1 MKLKSHDLFSI
12 PVFTGQALTKEQIDD
27 IIEFVENLSESQK
40 YHHGLFGS
48 PDNAETT
55 FWNKENALDMIEA
68 QIPSCVNI
76 KKDLQRAVDSYVL
89 YYGIPG
95 CVFGRSWITKQK
107 RGAKTQ
113 KHIHAHPA
121 VVSGVLY
128 IKKGNGGET
137 ILHNPNPF
145 IDLLPRKSR
154 NQGRDSS
161 YFARYKEVLAL
172 TKYTIPAVK
181 IPANDGDLIL
191 FPPLIYHESSE
202 HKDDEDRIIL
212 AFNCEVVK

>member
-76 KKDLQRAVDSYVL
+76 KKDLCWQQILSNVWNKNPTLSY
-89 YYGIPG
+89 I
-95 CVFGRSWITKQK
+95 
-107 RGAKTQ
+107 
-113 KHIHAHPA
+113 
-121 VVSGVLY
+121 
-128 IKKGNGGET
+128 
-137 ILHNPNPF
+137 
-145 IDLLPRKSR
+145 
-154 NQGRDSS
+154 SS
-161 YFARYKEVLAL
+161 NSL
-172 TKYTIPAVK
+172 TLNK
-181 IPANDGDLIL
+181 I
-191 FPPLIYHESSE
+191 FT
-202 HKDDEDRIIL
+202 
-212 AFNCEVVK
+212 